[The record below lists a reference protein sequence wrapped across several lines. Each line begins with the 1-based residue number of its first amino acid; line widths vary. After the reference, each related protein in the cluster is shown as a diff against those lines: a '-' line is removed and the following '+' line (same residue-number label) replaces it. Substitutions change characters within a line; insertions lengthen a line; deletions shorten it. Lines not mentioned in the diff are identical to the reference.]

1 MVSENINEIKSPIIY
16 MAISLFFGNLCYGI
30 YGESK
35 EMAIVVAIFFFSLS
49 YGYKKIKFL
58 GFMIIFFSLGVIGN
72 LLYYNLASKEDFS
85 GKVRIKEQK
94 AYYTLAEYNGR
105 RVYLDYENYKFNI
118 NENYYVK
125 GEFLKEV
132 KVDKGIVGTIK
143 VEKILYERKDFIY
156 YVTQIREKIY
166 ISLEKNI
173 GSRKAALVTSLAFG
187 YTDYLDNE
195 DSSDMRALGIVH
207 IISVSG
213 LHVSLIF
220 NLLKRLLKDKL
231 AIVITGGYVLLTAVP
246 MSSVRAYIMLIC
258 LSQSI
263 SFRKNYNALAA
274 LALSF
279 IILFIIRPYCI
290 FNLGFMLSYSSTLGI
305 ILYSKKLNKKF
316 YKLPKYI
323 RETLSLSIAAQVFTL
338 PILIIAFKEISPWAL
353 IGNLILV
360 PIFNLV
366 IVLGNSLLIFYKF
379 NSIFKFIC
387 YCILKSIN
395 VIDYISDIFYD
406 YSRISFITN
415 ISMAI
420 FIFIILLSAYFI
432 KRQYKIFYI
441 LPIIAMMV
449 ISFCNYS
456 VIPKVSYLEEGAI
469 LISYKGER
477 ALMPI
482 KDSVDILKLKKST
495 LANKVILE
503 DSNLV
508 FSNIKINYK
517 NKDIYMIYKG
527 KKYKFRLN
535 KYKFN
540 NYKEENLEYDII
552 DFIEEDIKGFY
563 VLDNKLVMIK

>member
-1 MVSENINEIKSPIIY
+1 MMVNHKEKVRTPIIY
-16 MAISLFFGNLCYGI
+16 MSISLFFGGLSYGI
-30 YGESK
+30 YSK
-35 EMAIVVAIFFFSLS
+35 SRGIAILVAILFFILLYMYTNIRFLIIMVLFFS
-49 YGYKKIKFL
+49 
-58 GFMIIFFSLGVIGN
+58 MGVLCN
-72 LLYYNLASKEDFS
+72 ELYYNLEPYKEFV
-85 GKVRIKEQK
+85 GEVRIREIKE
-94 AYYTLAEYNGR
+94 YYTLAEFKGR
-105 RVYLDYENYKFNI
+105 NVYLDNKEYDFEVK
-118 NENYYVK
+118 EKYYIK
-125 GEFLKEV
+125 GEFIKEE
-132 KVDKGIVGTIK
+132 DIDRGIVGSIK
-143 VEKILYERKDFIY
+143 VEKVVSCKKDYIY
-156 YVTQIREKIY
+156 YISQIREKIY
-166 ISLEKNI
+166 KKLESYI
-173 GSRKAALVTSLAFG
+173 GKRKAALVTSLSFG

-231 AIVITGGYVLLTAVP
+231 AIVITGFYVLLTAVP

-305 ILYSKKLNKKF
+305 ILYSKNLNKKF

-338 PILIIAFKEISPWAL
+338 PILIIAFKEVSPWAL